1 MTRICYLVSEL
12 RRGDQDYFVPLI
24 AFRDRSLAEDYIKDD
39 PETQYIIEEIELEG
53 F

>member
-1 MTRICYLVSEL
+1 MVKVGFLLSEL

-24 AFRDRSLAEDYIKDD
+24 AFRNRSEAEKYAKDD